1 MKTYIV
7 SIASDEKF
15 SAWMLLINFQLVR
28 KVESFL
34 LWKSLGDGPHNGVDQ
49 KLINLGFHRVF
60 ESCFVVKLS
69 DDNLRQEAIRLLFT
83 EIAGDTYSSSIQ
95 GDVNAE
101 CYEYLYKRACE
112 LCSPIHRVLDFG
124 CGPGTILK
132 SPSFG
137 SIDTL
142 MGFDFIPENA
152 KRSARNGLVMLDVD
166 QLDSIANGFF
176 DLVVCCYVLHYM
188 SISAEQISSIFD
200 RIRSEGV
207 WAANFHKDV
216 GVAWFLESIPK
227 DTNVEVVLTPS
238 KFGVVLCAKKV
249 SVNG

>member
-15 SAWMLLINFQLVR
+15 SAWMLLVKFQLVR
-28 KVESFL
+28 KVDSFL
-34 LWKSLGDGPHNGVDQ
+34 LWRSLGESQHNGIDAE
-49 KLINLGFHRVF
+49 LINLGFRRVF
-60 ESCFVVKLS
+60 ESCFVVQLS
-69 DDNLRQEAIRLLFT
+69 NDKLRQEAIRLLFT
-83 EIAGDTYSSSIQ
+83 EISGDTYSSSIQ
-95 GDVNAE
+95 CDVNIE
-101 CYEYLYKRACE
+101 CYEYLYKYACE
-112 LCSPIHRVLDFG
+112 LCSPIRRVLDFG
-124 CGPGTILK
+124 CGPGTISK

-137 SIDTL
+137 SVDVL

-152 KRSARNGLVMLDVD
+152 KLSAKNGLVVLDAD
-166 QLDSIANGFF
+166 QLDSVDNGFF

-188 SISAEQISSIFD
+188 SISAEQISKIFD
-200 RIRSEGV
+200 RIRLQGV
-207 WAANFHKDV
+207 WVANFHKDV
-216 GVAWFLESIPK
+216 GVTWFLESIPK